1 MFTGLVE
8 EMGSVRDLVTIGDET
23 RLSIA
28 AKTAREGLALGDSVA
43 VDGTC
48 LTVVELDLDGFV
60 VGLAPETLL
69 KTNFDERGPGDRV
82 NLERSLQVGGRL
94 GGHYVQ
100 GHVDGTGR
108 IVDKQTDGDSLRMW
122 FTAPAHLLPYI
133 VTKGYISLD
142 GVSLTI
148 TEKVGDRFG
157 VALVAYTQM
166 MITMPSKPIGASVNI
181 EVDVFAKYVES
192 LLEGRVERDRDRA

>member
-8 EMGSVRDLVTIGDET
+8 EMGTVRELVTVDDHT

-48 LTVVELDLDGFV
+48 LTVTELDPDGFW
-60 VGLAPETLL
+60 VGLSPETLRR
-69 KTNFDERGPGDRV
+69 TNFDERSPGDRV
-82 NLERSLQVGGRL
+82 NLERSLLVGGRL

-100 GHVDGTGR
+100 GHVDGVGKVAGR
-108 IVDKQTDGDSLRMW
+108 QPDGDSLRVT
-122 FTAPAHLLPYI
+122 FTAPDDLVPYI
-133 VTKGYISLD
+133 VVKGYICLD
-142 GVSLTI
+142 GVSLTV
-148 TEKVGDRFG
+148 TEKIGNRFG
-157 VALVAYTQM
+157 VALVAYTQA
-166 MITMPSKPIGASVNI
+166 MITMPTKPVGASVNI

-192 LLEGRVERDRDRA
+192 LLEGRR

>member
-8 EMGSVRDLVTIGDET
+8 EMGTVRDLVTIGEET

-28 AKTAREGLALGDSVA
+28 ATTAREALALGDSVC
-43 VDGTC
+43 VDGAC
-48 LTVVELDLDGFV
+48 LTVVELDPEGFV

-69 KTNFDERGPGDRV
+69 KTNFDERSMGDRV

-100 GHVDGTGR
+100 GHVDGVGKVVEKR
-108 IVDKQTDGDSLRMW
+108 TDGDSLRMW
-122 FTAPAHLLPYI
+122 FTAPDHLMPYI

-157 VALVAYTQM
+157 VALIAYTQM
-166 MITMPSKPIGASVNI
+166 MITMPTKPVGASINI

>member
-8 EMGSVRDLVTIGDET
+8 EMGSVRDLVTIGEQT

-43 VDGTC
+43 VDGAC
-48 LTVVELDLDGFV
+48 LTVVELDPEGFV

-69 KTNFDERGPGDRV
+69 KTNFDERGPGHRV
-82 NLERSLQVGGRL
+82 NLERSLLVGGRL

-100 GHVDGTGR
+100 GHVDGVGR
-108 IVDKQTDGDSLRMW
+108 IVEKQADGDSLRMW
-122 FTAPAHLLPYI
+122 FTAPANLLPYI

-157 VALVAYTQM
+157 VALVAYTQL
-166 MITMPSKPIGASVNI
+166 MITMPSKPVGASVNI

>member
-8 EMGSVRDLVTIGDET
+8 EMGTVRDLVTVGDET

-28 AKTAREGLALGDSVA
+28 ATITREGLALGDSIA

-48 LTVVELDLDGFV
+48 LTVTALDPDGFW
-60 VGLAPETLL
+60 VGLSPETLL
-69 KTNFDERGPGDRV
+69 RTNFDERMAGHRV
-82 NLERSLQVGGRL
+82 NLERSLLVGGRL

-100 GHVDGTGR
+100 GHVDGVGK
-108 IVDKQTDGDSLRMW
+108 IVEKQPDADSLRMW
-122 FTAPAHLLPYI
+122 FTAPHELMPYI
-133 VTKGYISLD
+133 VRKGYICLD
-142 GVSLTI
+142 GVSLTV
-148 TEKVGDRFG
+148 TERQGDRFG

-166 MITMPSKPIGASVNI
+166 MITMPTKPVGASVNI

-192 LLEGRVERDRDRA
+192 LLEGRVERDRSRA

>member
-8 EMGSVRDLVTIGDET
+8 EMGTVRDLVTIGDET

-28 AKTAREGLALGDSVA
+28 AKTSREGLALGDSVA
-43 VDGTC
+43 VDGAC
-48 LTVVELDLDGFV
+48 LTVVELDPEGFV
-60 VGLAPETLL
+60 VGLSPETLL
-69 KTNFDERGPGDRV
+69 KTNFDERSLGDRV
-82 NLERSLQVGGRL
+82 NLERSLLVGGRL

-100 GHVDGTGR
+100 GHVDGVGKVVEKR
-108 IVDKQTDGDSLRMW
+108 PDGDSLRMW
-122 FTAPAHLLPYI
+122 FTAPADLMPYI

-148 TEKVGDRFG
+148 TDKVGDRFG
-157 VALVAYTQM
+157 VALIAYTQM
-166 MITMPSKPIGASVNI
+166 MITMPSKPVGASVNI

>member
-8 EMGSVRDLVTIGDET
+8 EMGTVRDLVTIGEET

-28 AKTAREGLALGDSVA
+28 ARTSREGLALGDSVA
-43 VDGTC
+43 VDGAC
-48 LTVVELDLDGFV
+48 LTVVELDPEGFV

-69 KTNFDERGPGDRV
+69 KTNFDERSMGDRV
-82 NLERSLQVGGRL
+82 NLERSLLVGGRL

-100 GHVDGTGR
+100 GHVDGVGKVVEKR
-108 IVDKQTDGDSLRMW
+108 PDGDSLRMW
-122 FTAPAHLLPYI
+122 FTAPANLMPYI

-148 TEKVGDRFG
+148 TDKVGDRFG
-157 VALVAYTQM
+157 VALIAYTQM
-166 MITMPSKPIGASVNI
+166 MITMPSKPVGASVNI

-192 LLEGRVERDRDRA
+192 LLEGRVDRDRA